1 MGAHGTGI
9 SAEAADIVL
18 LVDDVRLVA
27 EAMEIGQRMLSI
39 ALQSIAVGLGVSFAL
54 MVFAALG
61 KIPAPTGA
69 LLQEALDA
77 AVILNALR
85 AR

>member
-1 MGAHGTGI
+1 M
-9 SAEAADIVL
+9 
-18 LVDDVRLVA
+18 R
-27 EAMEIGQRMLSI
+27 RI
-39 ALQSIAVGLGVSFAL
+39 ALQGLRLGLGASFV
-54 MVFAALG
+54 MMIFASFGL
-61 KIPAPTGA
+61 IPPAVGA